1 MPKGS
6 VFPILARL
14 KFTDMQV
21 RLPLIFSLLF
31 LFSACTRPTASDG
44 DSSLDQLQATMTG
57 SFDSSA
63 QASSDDSYYNIL
75 LHMEPVWT
83 NKPGKYLYVE
93 QAVADAADKPYRQRI
108 YALEQKGRGFISRVY
123 ELPEPERFVGAHADP
138 SRLNIISPAD
148 LIERKGCAVY
158 LKPDGPGIYRG
169 STKKKRCKSTL
180 RGATYATSR
189 VSITGSFI
197 QSWDQG
203 FNDADEQVWGATEGG
218 YMFFKK

>member
-1 MPKGS
+1 MHLRPGALILVSLKLSDMP
-6 VFPILARL
+6 
-14 KFTDMQV
+14 V
-21 RLPLIFSLLF
+21 RLSLLFSLLF
-31 LFSACTRPTASDG
+31 FFSACTRPVTSDG
-44 DSSLDQLQATMTG
+44 KNGLDELQAAMTG

-83 NKPGKYLYVE
+83 DRPGKYLYVE

-108 YALEQKGRGFISRVY
+108 YGLEQKGRGFISRVY
-123 ELPEPERFVGAHADP
+123 ELPDPDRFIGAHEDP
-138 SRLNIISPAD
+138 SRLNAISPED

-189 VSITGSFI
+189 VSITGSFV

>member
-1 MPKGS
+1 MP
-6 VFPILARL
+6 
-14 KFTDMQV
+14 V
-21 RLPLIFSLLF
+21 RFSLFFSFLF
-31 LFSACTRPTASDG
+31 LLGACTRPVTSG
-44 DSSLDQLQATMTG
+44 GGTGLDELQAAMTG

-83 NKPGKYLYVE
+83 DRPGKYLYVE

-123 ELPEPERFVGAHADP
+123 ELPDPDRFIGAHDDP
-138 SRLNIISPAD
+138 SRLNVISPED

-189 VSITGSFI
+189 VSITGSFV

-218 YMFFKK
+218 YMFFKQ